1 MAAYH
6 DNAILN
12 AEKTLGLGKSLMYKM
27 SSKEQAHKEYMA
39 LKRALQKRLASG
51 NVSIALKMLDISRAG
66 SNVILTMCEGGINF
80 PAPIYLDDQQA
91 ECQMVQSRQNT
102 EGGDSINRIR
112 ITMLEDIAIGE
123 EEKIKEFLGLFGE
136 FTDNDKQKILLENAE
151 FNLEVLKC

>member
-51 NVSIALKMLDISRAG
+51 NASTALTMLDISRAG
-66 SNVILTMCEGGINF
+66 SNVILTMCEGGLNF
-80 PAPIYLDDQQA
+80 PAPIYLDDQV

-102 EGGDSINRIR
+102 EGGYSINRIR

-136 FTDNDKQKILLENAE
+136 FTDSDKQKILLENAE